1 MTDGEPSAEAVRAA
15 VETTWRLES
24 AQLIATLA
32 RLTGDLGAAEDL
44 AHDALVAA
52 LESWP
57 TTGIPQSPGAWL
69 TTTARRRALDALRR
83 APMLDRA
90 HAEIAR
96 DHEAPDA
103 AADLHEALD
112 DPVGDDLLRLVFTT
126 CHPALS
132 TEKSGRYCVAGSSRL
147 IAPASRSAKARVSVN
162 TLLMLAMRTRSVPL
176 MLHQLP
182 CLGTMPR
189 QASK

>member
-1 MTDGEPSAEAVRAA
+1 MTDGEPSAEADRAA

-103 AADLHEALD
+103 AAKLIALTQSRGEQAQASSD
-112 DPVGDDLLRLVFTT
+112 DPATSEDADPP
-126 CHPALS
+126 PAD
-132 TEKSGRYCVAGSSRL
+132 E
-147 IAPASRSAKARVSVN
+147 APPPSDA
-162 TLLMLAMRTRSVPL
+162 
-176 MLHQLP
+176 
-182 CLGTMPR
+182 
-189 QASK
+189 